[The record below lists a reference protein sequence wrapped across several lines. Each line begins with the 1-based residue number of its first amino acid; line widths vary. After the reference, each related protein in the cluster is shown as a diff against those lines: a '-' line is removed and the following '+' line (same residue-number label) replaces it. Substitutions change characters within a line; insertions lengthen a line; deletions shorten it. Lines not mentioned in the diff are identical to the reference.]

1 VSAAT
6 TIHANCVVIGETG
19 VLIRGAAG
27 SGKSTLARRLVA
39 EAIRAGR
46 FARLVAD
53 DRVALVRHGA
63 RLVARPHPAIAG
75 RMELRGEDVIGV
87 AHEPAAVIGLVVDL
101 GVVGDRLPAPEA
113 VNTELC
119 GVRLGRMAAE
129 TAEQA
134 LDLVFSRLRPK

>member
-19 VLIRGAAG
+19 ILIRGAAG

-39 EAIRAGR
+39 EAIRVGR

-53 DRVALVRHGA
+53 DRVMLASQAG

-75 RMELRGEDVIGV
+75 RVELRGEGV
-87 AHEPAAVIGLVVDL
+87 LAVDHEPAAVIGLVVDL
-101 GVVGDRLPAPEA
+101 GVAGDRLPAPDA

-119 GVRLGRMAAE
+119 GLRLGRVAAE